1 MSKTEK
7 ESTGMSKGLKLLIG
21 AGGIYVSFLS
31 YGKLHEQIFKY
42 KSDDG
47 EKFTFA
53 FFLQA
58 LGTST
63 TSARSP
69 VPSDA
74 CTDPIFPLLLQTLNL
89 IQYCQRL
96 LPMCWLLARLC

>member
-1 MSKTEK
+1 MSGKD
-7 ESTGMSKGLKLLIG
+7 SVGMSKGLKLLIG

-42 KSDDG
+42 RSDDG

-58 LGTST
+58 LVRQLQPTVIGGYPGEISNVTSHFYFF
-63 TSARSP
+63 
-69 VPSDA
+69 
-74 CTDPIFPLLLQTLNL
+74 PI
-89 IQYCQRL
+89 IYDI
-96 LPMCWLLARLC
+96 

>member
-1 MSKTEK
+1 MSGND
-7 ESTGMSKGLKLLIG
+7 SVGLSKGFKLLIG

-42 KSDDG
+42 RSDDG

-63 TSARSP
+63 TIY
-69 VPSDA
+69 
-74 CTDPIFPLLLQTLNL
+74 CNWIFFLYPL
-89 IQYCQRL
+89 
-96 LPMCWLLARLC
+96 